1 MENLIFT
8 DLFNGVSQNEIDR
21 MLCCFQTQ
29 KVHFEKG
36 ETLITYQSTLE
47 KVGILLTGKAHLY
60 CIDYDGTYTLLERLE
75 PSDLFGEL
83 FSLPLAN
90 LEYIVEADS
99 SCDVLFIPYSSI
111 IKRCE
116 NACQHHTQIVDNLFH
131 MATKKSQALSLRINL
146 LTAKTIRQKLL
157 HYFLW
162 VSSRT
167 GTASFRLEMSLTDL
181 SDYLCIDRS
190 SMMREMHALRDE
202 GILDSKGRQITLLA
216 VSNQF
221 SNPQSNT
228 VPAASDRYNEHN

>member
-8 DLFNGVSQNEIDR
+8 DLFQGVAQNEIDR

-36 ETLITYQSTLE
+36 ETLMTYHATLE
-47 KVGILLTGKAHLY
+47 KVGILLSGKAHLY
-60 CIDYDGTYTLLERLE
+60 CIDYDGTYTLLERLA

-83 FSLPLAN
+83 FTLPLSN

-99 SCDVLFIPYSSI
+99 SCEVLFIPYASL

-116 NACQHHTQIVDNLFH
+116 NACHHHTQIVDNLFH

-157 HYFLW
+157 HYFLY
-162 VSSRT
+162 VSSCT
-167 GTASFRLEMSLTDL
+167 GSSSFRLDMSLTDL
-181 SDYLCIDRS
+181 ADYLCVDRS
-190 SMMREMHALRDE
+190 SMMREMRVLKDD
-202 GILDSKGRQITLLA
+202 GILESKGREITLLM
-216 VSNQF
+216 
-221 SNPQSNT
+221 
-228 VPAASDRYNEHN
+228 